1 MQSKCSSSFKFNGTQ
16 AVSAEDTP
24 TELGRRRGSTMRI
37 ASGIR
42 GVADLAEEEATEN
55 LNPLKV
61 NIRFAGKS

>member
-1 MQSKCSSSFKFNGTQ
+1 
-16 AVSAEDTP
+16 
-24 TELGRRRGSTMRI
+24 MRI

-61 NIRFAGKS
+61 NIRFAGWFAGLIKISTKLLRSSGALSYAQYTSLPEFL